1 MIRISLCPNQTSG
14 LPPILG
20 KAAVAAAAASDFSYE
35 NALNAAVGEDPII
48 DGAREASAQSIPPKQ
63 EL

>member
-1 MIRISLCPNQTSG
+1 MRLSLFPNQTSG

-20 KAAVAAAAASDFSYE
+20 KAAAAAAAASDFSYE

-48 DGAREASAQSIPPKQ
+48 DGSR
-63 EL
+63 